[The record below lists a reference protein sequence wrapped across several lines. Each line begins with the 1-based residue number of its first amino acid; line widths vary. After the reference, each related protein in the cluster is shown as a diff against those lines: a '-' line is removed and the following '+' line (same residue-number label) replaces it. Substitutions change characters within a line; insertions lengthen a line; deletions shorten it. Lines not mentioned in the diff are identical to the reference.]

1 MTFGVLVFMII
12 DSKNETQKSIL
23 THKCFYQTT
32 SQIMHEFERKG
43 YANSADETAKVIA
56 AYHDLVQKKSKNN
69 YNKDYNE
76 AFKKIDDA
84 IKGLAN
90 KVFYGDSQSLDVAY
104 KSFAKFDYINAI
116 IGRQRVKKKP

>member
-1 MTFGVLVFMII
+1 MEVCVLAMII

-23 THKCFYQTT
+23 TNKCFYQTM

-43 YANSADETAKVIA
+43 YANSADETLKVIA

-69 YNKDYNE
+69 YSKDYNE
-76 AFKKIDDA
+76 AFQKIDIA

-90 KVFYGDSQSLDVAY
+90 QVFYSYDAQSLDYAY

-116 IGRQRVKKKP
+116 IGRQRAKKKT

>member
-1 MTFGVLVFMII
+1 MII
-12 DSKNETQKSIL
+12 DSKNETQKNIL
-23 THKCFYQTT
+23 MNKCFYQTT
-32 SQIMHEFERKG
+32 AQIMHEFERKG

-69 YNKDYNE
+69 FSKDYNE

-90 KVFYGDSQSLDVAY
+90 KVFYSYEKQSLDYAY
-104 KSFAKFDYINAI
+104 KSFVKFDYVNAI
-116 IGRQRVKKKP
+116 IGRQRFKRKI

>member
-1 MTFGVLVFMII
+1 MII

-23 THKCFYQTT
+23 TNKCFYQTT
-32 SQIMHEFERKG
+32 AQIMHEFETKG

-56 AYHDLVQKKSKNN
+56 AYHELVQKKTKNN
-69 YNKDYNE
+69 FSKDYNE

-90 KVFYGDSQSLDVAY
+90 RVFYSYDKQSLDYAY
-104 KSFAKFDYINAI
+104 KSFVKFDYISAI
-116 IGRQRVKKKP
+116 IGRQRSKKKS

>member
-1 MTFGVLVFMII
+1 MII

-23 THKCFYQTT
+23 SNKCFYQTT
-32 SQIMHEFERKG
+32 AQIMHEFEKKG

-56 AYHDLVQKKSKNN
+56 AYHDLVQKKAKNN
-69 YNKDYNE
+69 YSKDYNE

-90 KVFYGDSQSLDVAY
+90 KVFYSYEKKSLDYAY
-104 KSFAKFDYINAI
+104 QSFASFDYINAI
-116 IGRQRVKKKP
+116 IGRQRTKNKFK